1 MCRVSPC
8 QFIKCFPTSPSYL
21 KKHSRW
27 RIHILNRNRGK
38 FQVPAVIS
46 FLKNISKDD
55 GRAVFRHFPTSFLRG
70 YVKMALSTLKCF
82 RHFFLRKMRKKT
94 ITIFTLQSIWIWY
107 MLSCKNKIMLGNYSK
122 HFYFQHFTE
131 DYFLSKLMTAVLK
144 FCTIPIL

>member
-8 QFIKCFPTSPSYL
+8 HFIKCFPTSLSYL

-70 YVKMALSTLKCF
+70 YFKMTLSTLKCF
-82 RHFFLRKMRKKT
+82 RQIFLRKMRKKT
-94 ITIFTLQSIWIWY
+94 ITITLLKKSIWIWY

-122 HFYFQHFTE
+122 TLLFSTFH
-131 DYFLSKLMTAVLK
+131 
-144 FCTIPIL
+144 